1 EDHSQVT
8 RDRPWSLS
16 CTSRE
21 PDFIRDSQRGPV
33 KSIEALISRNVEIK
47 TPWLSSYFCGNET
60 GGDLKFRNLLPLLFF
75 PLFNLKYRIFFI
87 EYRVF
92 FIDLLEYRIFF
103 INLLFIKYKLNS

>member
-21 PDFIRDSQRGPV
+21 PDFFRDSQRGPV

-47 TPWLSSYFCGNET
+47 TPWLSSYFCGNGT
-60 GGDLKFRNLLPLLFF
+60 GGDLKFL
-75 PLFNLKYRIFFI
+75 
-87 EYRVF
+87 
-92 FIDLLEYRIFF
+92 
-103 INLLFIKYKLNS
+103 NLLFSPFLTPDTGFSLSDIGFSLSISSNIEFPLSIFSL

>member
-21 PDFIRDSQRGPV
+21 PDFFRDSQRGPV

-47 TPWLSSYFCGNET
+47 TPWLSSYSCGNGT
-60 GGDLKFRNLLPLLFF
+60 DRDLKLPNLLFF
-75 PLFNLKYRIFFI
+75 PLFNPG
-87 EYRVF
+87 YRVF
-92 FIDLLEYRIFF
+92 FCFSPFLTPDTEFSLSDIGFSLSI
-103 INLLFIKYKLNS
+103 